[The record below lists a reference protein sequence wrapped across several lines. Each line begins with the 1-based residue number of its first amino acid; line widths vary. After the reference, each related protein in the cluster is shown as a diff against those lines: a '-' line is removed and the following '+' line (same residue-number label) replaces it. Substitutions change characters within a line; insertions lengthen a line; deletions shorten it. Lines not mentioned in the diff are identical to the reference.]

1 MSETAPIGEW
11 DFDGLEG
18 GLSEH
23 GDLCTF
29 TIPDATLTPG
39 PRSTMQ
45 DRPAGL
51 NLHDPNRASFSQ
63 PLDSDRRR
71 LDEEAAANQE
81 IPPHLPKLRL
91 LRWNEWDEHRAYDE
105 DPPICIRYALEVNVT
120 AKKQGKRNKNVILRE
135 TEPLVVLAPS
145 VYWEQILHKK
155 VKRSIKRKFPSVTPP
170 RPEDSTVIVSVTSRS
185 EQELVKPFDG
195 LNIQWSVID
204 NQLVSW
210 SEHLQR
216 GKKLRVKIIC
226 NFVDQ
231 SSVSASSSDTA
242 RVGRQ
247 SATTR
252 QLTQLDPETP
262 SQKVLRLF
270 SCDDENCGPYCFNDP
285 DTKKHRKLLTLP
297 LKHLVRYKENG
308 FALNSHNDVP
318 EHIRQEIRASEQE
331 RQERHEKL
339 SSRKDTQPIHIN
351 NIMPSQREHSLAT
364 TVETLESGHVA
375 EPPVCKRLR
384 IPGPRDV
391 AVWDYVRWQQ
401 ANVQEQSSKQRY
413 QDAGQ
418 LLVDQGW
425 DPAQLH
431 NSQRVKMLVDAGMV
445 PGIAQH
451 FIDDIKEWAEGYT
464 YEGMKAEFI

>member
-1 MSETAPIGEW
+1 MSEIALTDEW
-11 DFDGLEG
+11 DLNVLEG
-18 GLSEH
+18 DLS
-23 GDLCTF
+23 GYRDLGTF
-29 TIPDATLTPG
+29 TFPDATQPHAATSPV
-39 PRSTMQ
+39 Q
-45 DRPAGL
+45 ENAAGQ
-51 NLHDPNRASFSQ
+51 NLRDPDRASFSQ
-63 PLDSDRRR
+63 PPNGDRRR
-71 LDEEAAANQE
+71 LDEEAAASQE
-81 IPPHLPKLRL
+81 IQPDLPKLRRL
-91 LRWNEWDEHRAYDE
+91 QWNEWDEHGAYNE
-105 DPPICIRYALEVNVT
+105 DPPTCIRYALEVNVT
-120 AKKQGKRNKNVILRE
+120 AKKQKKRNKSVILRE

-145 VYWEQILHKK
+145 VYWDRVLYKK
-155 VKRSIKRKFPSVTPP
+155 VKKQIKRKYPSGPAP
-170 RPEDSTVIVSVTSRS
+170 QPEDCTVIVSVTDRG
-185 EQELVKPFDG
+185 EQDLVKQFES
-195 LNIQWSVID
+195 LNIRWLAIE
-204 NQLVSW
+204 NQLQAW
-210 SEHLQR
+210 SESLR
-216 GKKLRVKIIC
+216 NGKKLRVKILC
-226 NFVDQ
+226 NFVDY
-231 SSVSASSSDTA
+231 SSAQATSHTGT
-242 RVGRQ
+242 VGRQ
-247 SATTR
+247 SATAR
-252 QLTQLDPETP
+252 QLTQLDPETS

-270 SCDDENCGPYCFNDP
+270 SCDDGNCGPYCFNDP

-308 FALNSHNDVP
+308 FALNSHSDVP

-351 NIMPSQREHSLAT
+351 NIMPSQSEHSLAT
-364 TVETLESGHVA
+364 TVERLGSAHVA
-375 EPPVCKRLR
+375 ELPACKRLR

-425 DPAQLH
+425 DPAQLY

-464 YEGMKAEFI
+464 YEDMKAEFI